1 MWLPLS
7 WKTFRIGGDLSAIS
21 LNQFFLKGAHWMFY
35 GISSSCNSLMHP
47 CMHRS
52 LQYPTYSKIHAPF
65 TSRAPKKGPALKH
78 QPALLMNVYVC
89 MRVCVCGC
97 AMSAMIAK
105 TACWFLAGCVTWC
118 ALSLCRF
125 MQCQDACIFASPPKD
140 VHAIWMSRAIRVVLS
155 HVRRL
160 ADPSAKRIA
169 FARACLCDGPPI

>member
-35 GISSSCNSLMHP
+35 GISSSCNFLMHP

-89 MRVCVCGC
+89 MRVCVWVCHVGDDC
-97 AMSAMIAK
+97 KDCLLVSRWVCYMV
-105 TACWFLAGCVTWC
+105 CPL
-118 ALSLCRF
+118 ALSLHAMPGCVHLRISSERRPRHMDVESHSCCPLPCAAISRSICQEDRF
-125 MQCQDACIFASPPKD
+125 CASLP
-140 VHAIWMSRAIRVVLS
+140 M
-155 HVRRL
+155 
-160 ADPSAKRIA
+160 
-169 FARACLCDGPPI
+169 